1 MTAEDIK
8 VPAKTGSEWWKEG
21 TVYQIFP
28 QSFKDS
34 NGDGV
39 GDLGG
44 IIEKLDYLQSIGVD
58 VIWLSPMYDG
68 PQIDTG
74 YDISNYQDIYPPFGS
89 LEDMDRL
96 IDECHKRKMRVML
109 DLVISHTSSKHPWF
123 LESKSSKDNPKRG
136 WYFWKP
142 ANYDDDG
149 NRLPPN
155 NWKSVFGEDSAW
167 KWDEE
172 TEEYYLHLFTEGQPD
187 LNWDNEDMRKA
198 IIDEAIVYWVDR
210 GVDAFRID
218 AANMLSKPEGL
229 PDAPVVFNDWP
240 WQNPTALTCNGPN
253 IHKYLLEIGKKL
265 RELNIISAGELPFTC
280 EKDHVLEYLSGDKKQ
295 LDMAFM
301 FEVVGTGMG
310 PGRKYEV
317 TPKDFSLSQ
326 WKGAWS
332 QIQHVMNGTD
342 AWVAVFLESHD
353 QARSISRYADD
364 SPEFRVPSG
373 ILLAMLQAT
382 MSGTLYLY
390 QGQEI
395 GMLSVPDDFPLEKMK
410 DVESNYYYDF
420 VKETQGDDQEALDRA
435 AAAVRYLSR
444 FNARMPI
451 PWDGNEPYFGF
462 SDKDPVSP
470 FHPLNKEIN
479 VASQLN
485 DEGSILAFW
494 KRMIKLRK
502 DNANT
507 FVYGDYTPIRPDHE
521 HLFIYTK
528 QSGDDRIL
536 VVMNFSTEHI
546 EWYYEV
552 KEVTEEPEKLELI
565 VSTTDEL
572 NGGTMGPF
580 EGRVFRV
587 PGEKNEG

>member
-1 MTAEDIK
+1 MHKWGQDDVKHEPAVIMSADMAAGDIK

-34 NGDGV
+34 NGDGT

-44 IIEKLDYLQSIGVD
+44 VIEKLDYLQNMGVD

-89 LEDMDRL
+89 LDDMHRL
-96 IDECHKRKMRVML
+96 IEECHSRKMRVML
-109 DLVISHTSSKHPWF
+109 DL
-123 LESKSSKDNPKRG
+123 
-136 WYFWKP
+136 
-142 ANYDDDG
+142 AA
-149 NRLPPN
+149 PN

-167 KWDEE
+167 KWDED

-187 LNWDNEDMRKA
+187 LNWDNEEMRKA
-198 IIDEAIVYWVDR
+198 VIEEAIVYWVDK
-210 GVDAFRID
+210 GIDAFRID

-229 PDAPVVFNDWP
+229 PDAPEVLNDWP
-240 WQNPTALTCNGPN
+240 WQNPTALTCNGPR
-253 IHKYLLEIGKKL
+253 IHEYLFEIGKKL
-265 RELNIISAGELPFTC
+265 RDLNIISAGELPFTA
-280 EKDHVLEYLSGDKKQ
+280 EKEHVLQYLSGDKKQ

-310 PGRKYEV
+310 PGRKYEI
-317 TPKDFSLSQ
+317 TPKDFTLSQ
-326 WKGAWS
+326 WKGAWE
-332 QIQHVMNGTD
+332 QIQNVMVGTD

-364 SPEFRVPSG
+364 SPEYRVPSG
-373 ILLAMLQAT
+373 ILLAMLQGT

-395 GMLSVPDDFPLEKMK
+395 GMISVPQDFPIEEMK

-420 VKETQGDDQEALDRA
+420 VKETQGDDQEAMDRA
-435 AAAVRYLSR
+435 AASVRYLSR

-462 SDKDPVSP
+462 SDKDPVAP
-470 FHPLNKEIN
+470 MHPSSKEIN
-479 VASQLN
+479 VASQLDN
-485 DEGSILAFW
+485 AGSVLAFW

-502 DNANT
+502 ENADT
-507 FVYGDYTPIRPDHE
+507 FRRV
-521 HLFIYTK
+521 
-528 QSGDDRIL
+528 L

-546 EWYYEV
+546 EWHQEV
-552 KEVTEEPEKLELI
+552 EEVTQEPEKLKLLI
-565 VSTTDEL
+565 STTDED
-572 NGGTMGPF
+572 NGGTMGPY
-580 EGRVFRV
+580 EGRVFLV
-587 PGEKNEG
+587 EPAKGDEEEKEE